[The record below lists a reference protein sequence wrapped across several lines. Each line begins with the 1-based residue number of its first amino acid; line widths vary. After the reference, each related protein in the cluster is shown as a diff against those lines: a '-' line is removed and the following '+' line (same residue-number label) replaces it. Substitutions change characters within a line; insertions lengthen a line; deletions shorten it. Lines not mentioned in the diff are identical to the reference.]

1 LTFGG
6 RAGYSEG
13 NTPGLLGAL
22 LLVVPDTA
30 SACHVQ
36 HFPAVLMA
44 EETAAA
50 MEATDSEAESF
61 SDFLVER
68 QNPGVSQHQ
77 RGAFTVRFW
86 GVRGS
91 YPVSKAEML
100 QVGGNTAC
108 IEVQVGGHELILDA
122 GTGLIALGQRLTQ
135 QLTSIS
141 STITILFSHLHYD
154 HILGLPF
161 FEPLYQPGVK
171 LYLGGPR
178 MGGRP
183 FDEVLCQAITSPYFP
198 VDLREAPATCEF
210 FTLETGDEMCWYPGE
225 SEPTVEHARFNGKT
239 ESARAEEVRV
249 SFLHSQVHPTSGC
262 LVSRIEY
269 GGRSLVFATDVE
281 NPLRNDQQLIEFAR
295 GADVLIH
302 DAQYTEDAYTMS
314 KRGFGHSTPQM
325 ATAVARAAGVK
336 QLILFHHDPEYDDAL
351 LEQAVQVAQG
361 EFSGILLAREGQELS
376 LL

>member
-1 LTFGG
+1 
-6 RAGYSEG
+6 
-13 NTPGLLGAL
+13 
-22 LLVVPDTA
+22 
-30 SACHVQ
+30 
-36 HFPAVLMA
+36 
-44 EETAAA
+44 

-61 SDFLVER
+61 SDFLAER
-68 QNPGVSQHQ
+68 QNPGASYHQ
-77 RGAFTVRFW
+77 QGAFTLRFW

-91 YPVSKAEML
+91 YPISKAQML

-122 GTGLIALGQRLTQ
+122 GTGLIALGQHMRQ
-135 QLTSIS
+135 QFTGAPP
-141 STITILFSHLHYD
+141 TMTILFSHLHYD

-161 FEPLYQPGVK
+161 FEPLYQPDVK

-178 MGGRP
+178 MGDKS
-183 FDEVLCQAITSPYFP
+183 FDEALCRAITSPYFP
-198 VDLREAPATCEF
+198 VDLREAPAACEF
-210 FTLETGDEMCWYPGE
+210 YTLGTGDELCWHPGE
-225 SEPTVEHARFNGKT
+225 AAPTVERATMAGEA
-239 ESARAEEVRV
+239 ESTEEVRV

-262 LVSRIEY
+262 LVSRITY
-269 GGRSLVFATDVE
+269 GGHSLVFATDVE
-281 NPLRNDQQLIEFAR
+281 DPLANDRQLIEFAR

-302 DAQYTEDAYTMS
+302 DAQYTEDAYAAS

-351 LEQAVQVAQG
+351 LEQVEQVARG
-361 EFSGILLAREGQELS
+361 EFPGILLAREGLEVS

>member
-1 LTFGG
+1 
-6 RAGYSEG
+6 
-13 NTPGLLGAL
+13 
-22 LLVVPDTA
+22 
-30 SACHVQ
+30 
-36 HFPAVLMA
+36 MA
-44 EETAAA
+44 
-50 MEATDSEAESF
+50 ATDSDAGGF
-61 SDFLVER
+61 SDVLVER
-68 QNPGVSQHQ
+68 QDAGAIHQQ

-91 YPVSKAEML
+91 YPVSRAEML

-108 IEVQVGGHELILDA
+108 IEVQVGGHEIILDA
-122 GTGLIALGQRLTQ
+122 GTGLIALGESLRQHLTGA
-135 QLTSIS
+135 S
-141 STITILFSHLHYD
+141 STITLLFSHLHYD

-178 MGGRP
+178 MGGKA
-183 FDEVLCQAITSPYFP
+183 FDEVLCRAITSPYFP

-210 FTLETGDEMCWYPGE
+210 YTLETGDEMCWRAGE
-225 SEPTVEHARFNGKT
+225 LAPTVKRAGFDGKADLAR
-239 ESARAEEVRV
+239 SEEVRV
-249 SFLHSQVHPTSGC
+249 SFLHSQAHPTTGC
-262 LVSRIEY
+262 LVSRVEY

-281 NPLRNDQQLIEFAR
+281 NPLGNDQQLIDFAR
-295 GADVLIH
+295 GADVLVH
-302 DAQYTEDAYTMS
+302 DAQYTEDAYTAS

-351 LEQAVQVAQG
+351 LERMEQAARG
-361 EFSGILLAREGQELS
+361 EFSRMLLAREGLELA

>member
-1 LTFGG
+1 
-6 RAGYSEG
+6 
-13 NTPGLLGAL
+13 
-22 LLVVPDTA
+22 
-30 SACHVQ
+30 
-36 HFPAVLMA
+36 
-44 EETAAA
+44 
-50 MEATDSEAESF
+50 MEASDSEAESF
-61 SDFLVER
+61 PGFLMG
-68 QNPGVSQHQ
+68 QLNPGASHHQ
-77 RGAFTVRFW
+77 RGDFTVRFW

-91 YPVSKAEML
+91 YPISKAEML

-122 GTGLIALGQRLTQ
+122 GTGLIALGQHLSQRTA
-135 QLTSIS
+135 SIS
-141 STITILFSHLHYD
+141 STMTILFSHLHYD

-161 FEPLYQPGVK
+161 FEPLYQPDVK

-178 MGGRP
+178 MGGRA

-198 VDLREAPATCEF
+198 VDLRDAPAACVF
-210 FTLETGDEMCWYPGE
+210 YTLETGDELCWHPGE
-225 SEPTVEHARFNGKT
+225 SVPAVERLPATREAKPVPT
-239 ESARAEEVRV
+239 EEVRV
-249 SFLHSQVHPTSGC
+249 SFLHSQVHPTTGC

-281 NPLRNDQQLIEFAR
+281 NPLHNDRQLIEFAR

-302 DAQYTEDAYTMS
+302 DAQYTEDAYAAS

-351 LEQAVQVAQG
+351 LEQVEQAARG
-361 EFSGILLAREGQELS
+361 EFSGILLAREGLELS

>member
-1 LTFGG
+1 
-6 RAGYSEG
+6 
-13 NTPGLLGAL
+13 
-22 LLVVPDTA
+22 
-30 SACHVQ
+30 
-36 HFPAVLMA
+36 
-44 EETAAA
+44 

-61 SDFLVER
+61 SGLSVER
-68 QNPGVSQHQ
+68 QNPGASHHRQ
-77 RGAFTVRFW
+77 GAFTVRFW

-122 GTGLIALGQRLTQ
+122 GTGLIALGQHLSQ
-135 QLTSIS
+135 QLNSAS
-141 STITILFSHLHYD
+141 STMTILFSHLHYD

-198 VDLREAPATCEF
+198 VDLREAPAACQF
-210 FTLETGDEMCWYPGE
+210 YTLETGDEMCWHAGE
-225 SEPTVEHARFNGKT
+225 SAPTVERARFDGKT
-239 ESARAEEVRV
+239 ESARSEGVRV

-262 LVSRIEY
+262 LVSRIAY
-269 GGRSLVFATDVE
+269 GGQSLVFATDVE
-281 NPLRNDQQLIEFAR
+281 NPLHNDRQLIEFAR

-302 DAQYTEDAYTMS
+302 DAQYTEDAYTAS

-351 LEQAVQVAQG
+351 LEQVAQAARG
-361 EFSGILLAREGQELS
+361 EFPGILLAREGLELS